1 MKKSV
6 GLTRAERTATRAA
19 PEETAPYAV
28 APGGKTTPP
37 SILPAAPPNHPV
49 SG

>member
-19 PEETAPYAV
+19 PEETAPYTV
-28 APGGKTTPP
+28 APGGNPFSP
-37 SILPAAPPNHPV
+37 SILPAPPPTHPV